1 MEIKLNEKYDF
12 YGSAEAINP
21 STYPTYSVIISLPEN
36 ESAVVRLNQDQVIE
50 KGEIYHFQGQAVD
63 FKGRLHI
70 LLSDYKN
77 LREEEISE
85 EEKNLIRTSLNKD
98 LVIDYKLCENYIEEA
113 MASIENK
120 VVKEITKTMYDSSK
134 EDFLI
139 YPAATKFHHAY
150 KYGLL
155 FHTYNMLRLSKAY
168 TSIYPHLNK
177 DLIVAGIVL
186 HDLMKTKEIKA
197 YTGEYT
203 IEGKLLGH
211 ISMVT
216 SEVAKTAE
224 KLGYSHEEE
233 TLLLEHIVLSH
244 HEQSFYGSPKRPQI
258 IEALIVHLCDMA
270 DAKVEPTIEA
280 LLKTQAGEFSEP
292 IPVNDKEKYLKH
304 SLSK

>member
-1 MEIKLNEKYDF
+1 
-12 YGSAEAINP
+12 
-21 STYPTYSVIISLPEN
+21 
-36 ESAVVRLNQDQVIE
+36 
-50 KGEIYHFQGQAVD
+50 
-63 FKGRLHI
+63 
-70 LLSDYKN
+70 
-77 LREEEISE
+77 
-85 EEKNLIRTSLNKD
+85 
-98 LVIDYKLCENYIEEA
+98 
-113 MASIENK
+113 
-120 VVKEITKTMYDSSK
+120 
-134 EDFLI
+134 
-139 YPAATKFHHAY
+139 
-150 KYGLL
+150 
-155 FHTYNMLRLSKAY
+155 MLRLSKAY
-168 TSIYPHLNK
+168 ISIYPHLNK

-203 IEGKLLGH
+203 VEGKLLGH

-224 KLGYSHEEE
+224 KLGYSEKEE

-280 LLKTQAGEFSEP
+280 LGKTLIGEFSEP